1 MGKYVFILKN
11 KNPSVLTKELY
22 FSHVDHLRRYTKEKK
37 LSLAGPLVGQDK
49 VLQIVEAASQAE
61 AEQIVNED
69 PYVKQKHYG
78 SYEMYELLE
87 ANEANQWLMDTT
99 RIQKMLS
106 NLP

>member
-1 MGKYVFILKN
+1 MGKFVFILKD
-11 KNPSVLTKELY
+11 KNPAVLTKALY
-22 FSHVDHLRRYTKEKK
+22 FSHIDHLRDKK

-49 VLQIVEAASQAE
+49 VLQIIEATSQAE
-61 AEQIVNED
+61 AEKIVNED

-87 ANEANQWLMDTT
+87 ANEANQWLMDTP